1 MIMVMRHFNGNL
13 SDLRLC
19 LCPCIFPQQWNSEV
33 CAAVTVKR
41 RKKVSPSR
49 SVPVSLFLF
58 VVTSSAEAFAP
69 YRPCY
74 LMGLAARSW
83 TGLRSGVAE
92 VSG

>member
-1 MIMVMRHFNGNL
+1 M
-13 SDLRLC
+13 
-19 LCPCIFPQQWNSEV
+19 P
-33 CAAVTVKR
+33 A
-41 RKKVSPSR
+41 
-49 SVPVSLFLF
+49 SLFLF